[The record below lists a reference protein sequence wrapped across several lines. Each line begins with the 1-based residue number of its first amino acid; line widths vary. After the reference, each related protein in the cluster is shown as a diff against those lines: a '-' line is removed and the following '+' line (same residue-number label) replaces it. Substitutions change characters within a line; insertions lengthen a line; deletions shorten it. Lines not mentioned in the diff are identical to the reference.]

1 MADERRGERCRDRHG
16 RDRRRARLVAGLVL
30 ISLLAAG
37 CDAPGPAA
45 PDPGPGVIGDAPD
58 GIIGGGA
65 STSLETLVGE
75 WERFDVVE
83 FEQDLVTTTV
93 HWRFGPDGFC
103 RRTITTFSAVE
114 GFPRTTEVD
123 CQYDIGPLEITI
135 TFSTGDT
142 GTFALSFPGFDPDR
156 MLLDGFE
163 YRRVA

>member
-1 MADERRGERCRDRHG
+1 MVHERRGERCRDRHG
-16 RDRRRARLVAGLVL
+16 RDRGRARLVAGLIL
-30 ISLLAAG
+30 ISFLAAG
-37 CDAPGPAA
+37 CDAPGAAA

-58 GIIGGGA
+58 GIIGGGT
-65 STSLETLVGE
+65 STNSETLVGE
-75 WERFDVVE
+75 WQRFDAVE

-93 HWRFGPDGFC
+93 HWRFDPDGFC

-114 GFPRTTEVD
+114 GFPRTTVRD
-123 CQYDIGPLEITI
+123 CQYEIGPLEITI

-142 GTFALSFPGFDPDR
+142 GTFPLSFPGFDPDR